1 MVQEQVKFWRFAY
14 RELDRP
20 PSNIDLL
27 HAHFITHRFDR
38 HIHDTYA
45 IGVIQSGAEAF
56 TYRGEYHVAPAG
68 SIAVINPGEV
78 HTGHAV
84 DRAGWTYRMLYP
96 DVSLLE
102 QTAIELGRSNL
113 PYFPIAVVNDCSLAE
128 QILKLHRSL
137 EGANQLEQ
145 DSRLLWTMAQL
156 ITRYAGDRPSV
167 STARSAGRSIQIVRD
182 YLDAHY
188 AEAIPLEEL
197 SRIANLSPFYLIRAF
212 RKQVGLPPHG
222 YQNQVRIHR
231 ARQLLAQGQPVAI
244 VAQNTGFADQSHLHR
259 VFKKMLGVTPGQYR
273 QGNSVQDSSG
283 RSRLN

>member
-14 RELDRP
+14 REIDRS

-27 HAHFITHRFDR
+27 HAHFITHSFDR

-84 DRAGWTYRMLYP
+84 DGSGWTYRMLYP

-102 QTAIELGRSNL
+102 QTAIELGKRNL
-113 PYFPIAVVNDCSLAE
+113 PYFPVAVLEDRLLAE

-137 EGANQLEQ
+137 EGENQLEQ

-156 ITRYAGDRPSV
+156 ITRYAGDRPAV
-167 STARSAGRSIQIVRD
+167 PGVRSAGRSIQLVRD

-188 AEAIPLEEL
+188 AESISLEQL

-222 YQNQVRIHR
+222 YQNQVRLHQ
-231 ARQLLAQGQPVAI
+231 ARRLLAQGESAAI
-244 VAQNTGFADQSHLHR
+244 VAQTTGFADQSHLHR
-259 VFKKMLGVTPGQYR
+259 LFKRMLGVTPGQYR
-273 QGNSVQDSSG
+273 QGNFVQDP
-283 RSRLN
+283 